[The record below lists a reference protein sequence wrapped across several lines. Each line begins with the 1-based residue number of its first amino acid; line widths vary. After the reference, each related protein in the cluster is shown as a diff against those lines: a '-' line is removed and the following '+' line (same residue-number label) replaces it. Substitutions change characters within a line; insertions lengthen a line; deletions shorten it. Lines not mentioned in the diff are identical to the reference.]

1 MVPAPQIPVEPTPI
15 VGTLGNDS
23 CAPAIKTNLMEIL
36 ILAVLI
42 VCMIPIAIQSKSV
55 KVNRFAIIKLARFY
69 KIGLFLALFEC
80 SSTGC
85 IW

>member
-1 MVPAPQIPVEPTPI
+1 MVPAPQIPVEPTQI

-23 CAPAIKTNLMEIL
+23 CAPVIKTNLMEIL

-55 KVNRFAIIKLARFY
+55 KVNRFAVIELAVTFSRFANSHT
-69 KIGLFLALFEC
+69 ILNEPVPF
-80 SSTGC
+80 
-85 IW
+85 

>member
-1 MVPAPQIPVEPTPI
+1 MVPAPQIPVEPTQI

-55 KVNRFAIIKLARFY
+55 KVNRFAVIKLARFY

-80 SSTGC
+80 FN
-85 IW
+85 W